1 MQGMSLTFKV
11 VHLLLWLHHVLAQ
24 LLFSFTKSIWNRFY
38 PDLKHMGEPL
48 ARKAIL
54 EWVGKLFES
63 VPANSSKAL
72 ENGDAKAAALS
83 NGYGH

>member
-1 MQGMSLTFKV
+1 
-11 VHLLLWLHHVLAQ
+11 
-24 LLFSFTKSIWNRFY
+24 
-38 PDLKHMGEPL
+38 MGEPL